1 MDHEVYIN
9 LMDLARRL
17 DAVETQLQLKQDK
30 EVKEIEEV
38 EVVKEGK

>member
-17 DAVETQLQLKQDK
+17 DAVEQQLGLNNK
-30 EVKEIEEV
+30 EV
-38 EVVKEGK
+38 EVVEEGK